1 MREGKPILMA
11 AGVLFGGLVLAA
23 ILFGVDLVFLGMV
36 VGFTAVPLAF
46 LTWVMAG
53 DRYY

>member
-1 MREGKPILMA
+1 MDRGKPALIA

-23 ILFGVDLVFLGMV
+23 ILFSADLVFLGMIA
-36 VGFTAVPLAF
+36 GFVAVPGAF
-46 LTWVMAG
+46 VAWVMAG

>member
-1 MREGKPILMA
+1 MERGKPALIA
-11 AGVLFGGLVLAA
+11 AGVLLGGLALSA
-23 ILFGVDLVFLGMV
+23 IFFGADLPFLGMV

-46 LTWVMAG
+46 ITWVMAG